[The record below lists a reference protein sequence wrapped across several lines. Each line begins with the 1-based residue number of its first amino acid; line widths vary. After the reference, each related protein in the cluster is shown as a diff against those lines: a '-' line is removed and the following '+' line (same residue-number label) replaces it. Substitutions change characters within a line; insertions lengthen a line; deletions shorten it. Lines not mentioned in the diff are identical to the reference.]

1 MKEDLS
7 RLMDERNLDAI
18 VVSGKVHGNPP
29 LTYLTKGAGLTQALI
44 IQKRG
49 AGPQAIINPME
60 REEAAVLGYPLTIS
74 SRYKYHE
81 LLREHEGDALRATV
95 AYYARIF
102 EDLDVQGRVGFYGLA
117 DQGQAYALLTALEAG
132 LPDIQ
137 VTAEFQDD
145 LISAARTTK
154 DAAEVARIREMG
166 RRTAEIVRQTEAFL
180 REHAVDDDEQLL
192 RADGEILT
200 VGDVHAHIRRMI
212 ALQGLED
219 PEGFIFA
226 TGRDSGIPHSKG
238 TLEKPM
244 RLGESIVFDI
254 FPCEAGGGYFFDMT
268 RTFCLGYAPEA
279 MQRLYDDVLA
289 STRQVIANLAV
300 GTPTR
305 HYQQMTCA
313 FFRERGHPTIAED
326 ASALSGYIH
335 SLGHGVGL
343 ELHETPMFRD
353 TPDNTAQIAPGHV
366 FTVEPGLYYPDE
378 GMGCRIEDI
387 IYVDPEG
394 NFENLTAYPYQLI
407 IPMA

>member
-1 MKEDLS
+1 MREDLS
-7 RLMDERNLDAI
+7 RLMTERNLDAI

-49 AGPQAIINPME
+49 AAPQAIINPME
-60 REEAAVLGYPLTIS
+60 REEAAVLGYPLTLS
-74 SRYKYHE
+74 SRYKYHD
-81 LLREHEGDALRATV
+81 LLREHDGDALQATV

-102 EDLDVQGRVGFYGLA
+102 EDLGVQGRVGFYGLA
-117 DQGQAYALLTALEAG
+117 DQGQAYALLTAVEES
-132 LPDIQ
+132 LPDIH
-137 VTAEFQDD
+137 VVAEFQDD

-154 DAAEVARIREMG
+154 DTAEVARIREMG

-180 REHAVDDDEQLL
+180 REHAVDDEEQLR

-200 VGDVHAHIRRMI
+200 VGDVHAHIRRLV

-238 TLEKPM
+238 RLETPM

-268 RTFCLGYAPEA
+268 RTFCLGYAPDKL
-279 MQRLYDDVLA
+279 QHIYDDVFA
-289 STRQVIANLAV
+289 CTRHIIANLDV

-305 HYQQMTCA
+305 RYQQMTCA
-313 FFRERGHPTIAED
+313 FFRERGYATVEED
-326 ASALSGYIH
+326 ASVLSGYIH

-378 GMGCRIEDI
+378 GMGCRIEDV
-387 IYVDPEG
+387 IYIDPDG
-394 NFENLTAYPYQLI
+394 NIQNLTDYPYQLV

>member
-1 MKEDLS
+1 MREDLS
-7 RLMDERNLDAI
+7 RLMAERNLDAI
-18 VVSGKVHGNPP
+18 VVSDKVHGNPP

-49 AGPQAIINPME
+49 AAPQAIINPME
-60 REEAAVLGYPLTIS
+60 REEAAVLGYPLTLS
-74 SRYKYHE
+74 SRYKYHD
-81 LLREHEGDALRATV
+81 LLREHDGDALRATV

-102 EDLDVQGRVGFYGLA
+102 EDLGVQGRVGFYGLA
-117 DQGQAYALLTALEAG
+117 DQGQAYALLTALEES
-132 LPDIQ
+132 LSEIH
-137 VTAEFQDD
+137 VVAEFQDD

-166 RRTAEIVRQTEAFL
+166 RRTAEVVRQTEAFL
-180 REHAVDDDEQLL
+180 REHAVDDEERLR

-200 VGDVHAHIRRMI
+200 VGDVHAHIRRLV

-238 TLEKPM
+238 ALETPM
-244 RLGESIVFDI
+244 HLGESIVFDI

-268 RTFCLGYAPEA
+268 RTFCLGYAPDKL
-279 MQRLYDDVLA
+279 QRLYDDVFA
-289 STRQVIANLAV
+289 CTRHIIANLKV
-300 GTPTR
+300 DTPTR
-305 HYQQMTCA
+305 RYQQMTCA
-313 FFRERGHPTIAED
+313 FFRERGYATVEED

-366 FTVEPGLYYPDE
+366 FTVEPGLYYPDK
-378 GMGCRIEDI
+378 GMGCRIEDV
-387 IYVDPEG
+387 IYVDPDG
-394 NFENLTAYPYQLI
+394 NFQNLTDYPYQLV